1 MSCGKSFSSTTEH
14 DSMTREHI
22 AKQSVDLENHSSRG
36 ARNFRLV
43 SRLVLLLVVEAV
55 VALCLA
61 EELESGRHNVVEH
74 VHSASCRRR

>member
-1 MSCGKSFSSTTEH
+1 
-14 DSMTREHI
+14 MT
-22 AKQSVDLENHSSRG
+22 KQSVTWRTTAAAG

>member
-1 MSCGKSFSSTTEH
+1 MSCGKSFSSTTDHE
-14 DSMTREHI
+14 SMTRKHMT
-22 AKQSVDLENHSSRG
+22 KQSVTWRTTAAAG

-61 EELESGRHNVVEH
+61 EKLESGRHNVVEH
-74 VHSASCRRR
+74 MHSASCRRR